1 MVGEN
6 MDREGGSVE
15 VVLPGFQGV
24 DDSEEF
30 LVIDVIV
37 SFCWREQLGEVRAGM
52 PIAIRVGV
60 EQDGTRGIFR
70 GVGGDGEGRSE
81 VGKVKDRF

>member
-1 MVGEN
+1 MVSEN

-37 SFCWREQLGEVRAGM
+37 SFCWRERLGEVRAGM
-52 PIAIRVGV
+52 PIAI
-60 EQDGTRGIFR
+60 
-70 GVGGDGEGRSE
+70 
-81 VGKVKDRF
+81 